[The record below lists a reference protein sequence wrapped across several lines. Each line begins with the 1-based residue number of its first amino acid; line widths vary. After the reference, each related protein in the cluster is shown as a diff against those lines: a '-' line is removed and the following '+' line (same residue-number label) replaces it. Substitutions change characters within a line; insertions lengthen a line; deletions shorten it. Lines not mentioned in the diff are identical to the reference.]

1 MGIVGC
7 QLEKKEGRVDLVNYG
22 PVQLP
27 PREFARTTYDLTEGE
42 LIVETLNEKLMD
54 SGEDSVTDWSN
65 DLAGRSKLPGA
76 LLAWTLTKSGHIV
89 HWSTIHTQ
97 HVTTR
102 HHLEP
107 ACSR

>member
-1 MGIVGC
+1 MLILLIVKDGLLL
-7 QLEKKEGRVDLVNYG
+7 QLQAMFGPMLMSALQLVD
-22 PVQLP
+22 
-27 PREFARTTYDLTEGE
+27 RREGE

-54 SGEDSVTDWSN
+54 SGEDSVTDWSK